1 MKTLLKA
8 VLIFALSLTF
18 LMVPV
23 VAYLLEGWYAY
34 WGLGFLAMLF
44 GVLLTYLK
52 THYYWE
58 ED

>member
-1 MKTLLKA
+1 MKA
-8 VLIFALSLTF
+8 VLIFALGLTF
-18 LMVPV
+18 FMVPV
-23 VAYLLEGWYAY
+23 VAFLLEGWCAY
-34 WGLGFLAMLF
+34 WGLGFLALLF